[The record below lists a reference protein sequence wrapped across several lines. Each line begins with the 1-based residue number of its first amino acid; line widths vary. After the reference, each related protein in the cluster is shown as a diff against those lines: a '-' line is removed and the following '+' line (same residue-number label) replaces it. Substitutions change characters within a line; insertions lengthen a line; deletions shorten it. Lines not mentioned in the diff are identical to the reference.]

1 MLTPLASLR
10 TGLELR
16 LGADARAWLHL
27 ALTEAADAPRYAGR
41 HGLPPWERHF
51 AAAGRHCRDTSAR
64 PGDAPHGTAHGT
76 PHGTAH
82 STAHGTP
89 HGTVPEAA
97 DAARI
102 LLLHAAGPDT
112 EALARLYAHGSA
124 DERRAVLLALP
135 HLDPQPSADGARALV
150 EDALRANDTRLI
162 AAALGPWSARH
173 LDAHQWRHALLKCL
187 FTGVP
192 LSAVA
197 GLEERAA
204 GDGELARMLE
214 DYARERTAAS
224 RPVPADLHR
233 ALRAAR
239 RPRATGPAPGPAA
252 ERAAAEGPAAEG
264 TAAEGPAAEAPAARP
279 SEETWEG

>member
-64 PGDAPHGTAHGT
+64 PGDAP
-76 PHGTAH
+76 
-82 STAHGTP
+82 HGTP

-239 RPRATGPAPGPAA
+239 RPRAAGPAPGPT
-252 ERAAAEGPAAEG
+252 AEG

-279 SEETWEG
+279 SEQTWEG